1 MAEKTK
7 FVCIECGYEA
17 VKWLGKCPS
26 CGRWNTFEEEVVE
39 TKKTKARGITS
50 FDAPKKLSEIVS
62 MSEKRVVTHLKELDR
77 VLGGGLVTGEMV
89 LVGGD
94 PGIGK
99 STLLLQICEYLGKL
113 QKILYA
119 SGEESLNQI
128 KIRADRL
135 KITTENL
142 SLLSETSLDKIIEAA
157 KDEKSGILIVDSIQ
171 TMFSED
177 GGSVPGSVSQVRE
190 CTHALMRFAKQSGTT
205 VLIVGHVTKEGS
217 IAGPKILEHMVDC
230 VLYFEGERHQ
240 SYRILRTIKNRFGS
254 TNEIGV
260 FEMTDTG
267 LAEVK
272 NPSEMM
278 ISGRPENASGSVITC
293 TFEGTRPILAEIQA
307 LSSPTGFGNARRM
320 ATGLDYNRAIMLV
333 AILEKKLGYNMQ
345 NQDVYLN
352 IAGGLKI
359 SEPATDLAA
368 VMAIAS
374 NYKNFIVDYKTVILG
389 EVGLTGE
396 VRSITYPEKRV
407 NEAKKLGFTR
417 IILPYDN
424 IKSVKNAGGTEII
437 GIKNVYQAIKYCRD
451 NGKTAEI
458 PN

>member
-1 MAEKTK
+1 
-7 FVCIECGYEA
+7 
-17 VKWLGKCPS
+17 
-26 CGRWNTFEEEVVE
+26 
-39 TKKTKARGITS
+39 
-50 FDAPKKLSEIVS
+50 

-99 STLLLQICEYLGKL
+99 STLLLQICEYLGKS

-119 SGEESLNQI
+119 SGEESLSQI

-272 NPSEMM
+272 
-278 ISGRPENASGSVITC
+278 
-293 TFEGTRPILAEIQA
+293 TRP
-307 LSSPTGFGNARRM
+307 
-320 ATGLDYNRAIMLV
+320 
-333 AILEKKLGYNMQ
+333 K
-345 NQDVYLN
+345 
-352 IAGGLKI
+352 
-359 SEPATDLAA
+359 
-368 VMAIAS
+368 
-374 NYKNFIVDYKTVILG
+374 
-389 EVGLTGE
+389 
-396 VRSITYPEKRV
+396 
-407 NEAKKLGFTR
+407 
-417 IILPYDN
+417 
-424 IKSVKNAGGTEII
+424 
-437 GIKNVYQAIKYCRD
+437 
-451 NGKTAEI
+451 
-458 PN
+458 